1 MSLAIDCDF
10 DGGNIRCLAAPAPD
24 RIRLEIVPDA
34 GGRFFQWFYFRVRG
48 AAGRDCVLRIENAG
62 GATYP
67 DGWRDYRACASE
79 DGEDWPRVATAYDG
93 KVLTIRHRPA
103 GDEVRFAYF
112 APYPM
117 ARHDALIAGAK
128 ESPLVTARRLGET
141 LDGAPLDLLEVGGAT
156 PTSRTCWVIGRQH
169 PGETMAEWWMEGFL
183 ERLLDPADALAGT
196 LLEKARVFVVPNM
209 NPDGSRRGHLR
220 TNAAGINLNRAW
232 AAPSMEESPEVYL
245 VSRLMARTGVDFCL
259 DVHGDEALPY
269 NFIAGPEGIP
279 SYSDALAHKLARFQA
294 ALVAANSGLPDRA
307 RLRRDPARQGQPRH
321 LRQLRGR
328 DLRLPRHDP
337 GDALQGRGKRA
348 GPPQR
353 LVARALTPPRPQQPR
368 GAGRG
373 DRYPALTRP
382 DQASSVA
389 KPALGFASGKRT

>member
-1 MSLAIDCDF
+1 MTLSIDSDF
-10 DGGNIRCLAAPAPD
+10 DSGNIRCLAAPAPD

-34 GGRFFQWFYFRVRG
+34 DGQFFQWFYFRVRG

-79 DGEDWPRVATAYDG
+79 DGEDWPRVATQYDG
-93 KVLTIRHRPA
+93 GVLTIRHRPA

-117 ARHDALIAGAK
+117 ARHDRLIVRAGR
-128 ESPLVTARRLGET
+128 SPLVAARRLGET
-141 LDGAPLDLLEVGGAT
+141 LDGAPLDLLEIGGSGQRA
-156 PTSRTCWVIGRQH
+156 CWIIGRQH

-183 ERLLDPADALAGT
+183 ERLLDPADALARM
-196 LLEKARVFVVPNM
+196 LLEKARFFVVPNM

-232 AAPSMEESPEVYL
+232 AAPSMEESPEVFL
-245 VSRLMARTGVDFCL
+245 VGAEMARTGVDFCL

-279 SYSDALAHKLARFQA
+279 SFTEALAQGLARFQA
-294 ALVAANSGLPDRA
+294 ALVAANPEFQTEHGYGVTPPGKANLAICANHVAETYGCLAMTLEMPFKDAANAPDS
-307 RLRRDPARQGQPRH
+307 RDGWSPARSQR
-321 LRQLRGR
+321 LGR
-328 DLRLPRHDP
+328 SCL
-337 GDALQGRGKRA
+337 DALAAVIDTLR
-348 GPPQR
+348 
-353 LVARALTPPRPQQPR
+353 
-368 GAGRG
+368 
-373 DRYPALTRP
+373 
-382 DQASSVA
+382 
-389 KPALGFASGKRT
+389 